1 MASIQVITH
10 DCQFSLPCDNA
21 KNRIFGLFLANLIK
35 PLQPAGKRDLFNWN
49 TNKQRFEIALHG
61 MLIEHD
67 RTGPQL
73 GQMVLTKMLAAL
85 FQCDIVLLVEL
96 IPDNTGMFI
105 TLKCTTDSRGQRL
118 GISEFKVGIASSFES
133 RCLSLPAILPRDG
146 ASLGDPS
153 WQSIT
158 V

>member
-1 MASIQVITH
+1 MPSV
-10 DCQFSLPCDNA
+10 F
-21 KNRIFGLFLANLIK
+21 RLFLANLIK
-35 PLQPAGKRDLFNWN
+35 PLQPARKRDLFNRN

-85 FQCDIVLLVEL
+85 FQCDIMLLVEL
-96 IPDNTGMFI
+96 IPENSGMFI
-105 TLKCTTDSRGQRL
+105 TLKCTTDCRDQRP
-118 GISEFKVGIASSFES
+118 GISEFKVGIASNFES
-133 RCLSLPAILPRDG
+133 RRFSLPAIAILPRDG

-153 WQSIT
+153 
-158 V
+158 